1 MPDQSGTTNTRTPA
15 GSSISRASLPR
26 LAGVLTTGLIVAIS
40 GFATTSAAA
49 STPLDRTNTLLD
61 RGQGGG
67 AGGGGQAGGGGRSP
81 GALGAAGVRVRAPAP
96 IRTTVPNARRDAV
109 GGARGGVVE
118 SGVFDVGTRAG
129 RVRVVSPEVAE
140 RAGIIQHDDHGVHA
154 GFNSTTGFNARGS
167 FGGDDFRLYFTVGNE
182 PVFVPSVGFV
192 GYRGTISPADSRFW
206 GGASRSYI
214 GVGGSSFS
222 HRTFTS
228 NPCWDGRCNTV
239 IVQSPAYVDPT
250 WIVSA
255 TPPSSLAAAAQAQ
268 PQPEP
273 TTFDLARDAIHA
285 AAWQAA
291 DTLLLS
297 HLEQYP
303 DDADALR
310 LLAITRLE
318 TGRPDDAIALMA
330 SAYERE
336 PWLAATPLYADEFHG
351 GTRAMR
357 QRVRNA
363 VTIAHRRDT
372 ASAWLLVTVLMQ
384 AEGSDR
390 YAVAGNMLVRAA
402 QRGLDPTVTRL
413 FAEALGL
420 RPERI
425 TPILNARSDKTPNSP
440 LIPKQTANP
449 ETHAAATPNKD

>member
-1 MPDQSGTTNTRTPA
+1 MPDQSGTTSTRTPA
-15 GSSISRASLPR
+15 GSSISRSSLPR
-26 LAGVLTTGLIVAIS
+26 LAGFLSAGLIVAIA
-40 GFATTSAAA
+40 GFATTAAAA

-61 RGQGGG
+61 RGQ
-67 AGGGGQAGGGGRSP
+67 AGRSP

-109 GGARGGVVE
+109 GGARGGVVQ

-140 RAGIIQHDDHGVHA
+140 RAGIIHDAQGGHHDGVRA
-154 GFNSTTGFNARGS
+154 GFNSSSGFNARGS

-192 GYRGTISPADSRFW
+192 GYRGTFSPADSRFW
-206 GGASRSYI
+206 GGASRAYI

-222 HRTFTS
+222 HGTFTS

-255 TPPSSLAAAAQAQ
+255 TPPSSLTAAAQAQ

-273 TTFDLARDAIHA
+273 TTFDLARDAILTA
-285 AAWQAA
+285 TWQTA

-303 DDADALR
+303 NDADALR
-310 LLAITRLE
+310 LLAIARLE

-413 FAEALGL
+413 FAEALGV

-425 TPILNARSDKTPNSP
+425 TPILNARGDKTPGSL

-449 ETHAAATPNKD
+449 ETHAAVTPNKG